1 MLGAAAKQIALMSP
15 PPPMAPR
22 CTQCVRTCPS
32 KSAAAAAACAP
43 ELAPSPLRPSV
54 PPPPCCNACTCIMAW
69 LQPAHPAAA
78 AIKIACAAA
87 QSKHPAAAAQDPHKS
102 MMHPATAAISGRS
115 RCNSHASGRSCKDIR
130 PQPLRASS
138 REHPSTR
145 PQPHQDPRCPATA
158 AASAAAAATTKQS
171 VLSGPPATSI
181 HAPGRSRI
189 KIHDICKDIYI
200 RPQPLQA
207 SGRSRRRSIR
217 PQPTRVSRRTRA
229 CKDTWVSPA
238 SYRSIREHRM
248 DRTTIFD
255 KWSMRDHPVLGI
267 PAKGDADMCKNCL
280 ILLVEIRGV

>member
-1 MLGAAAKQIALMSP
+1 
-15 PPPMAPR
+15 MAPR
-22 CTQCVRTCPS
+22 CTQCIRTCPS

-158 AASAAAAATTKQS
+158 AASAAAAATTKQLKCTIRPS
-171 VLSGPPATSI
+171 SHEHPRT
-181 HAPGRSRI
+181 
-189 KIHDICKDIYI
+189 
-200 RPQPLQA
+200 RPQPHQDPRHLQGYIHPATAAA
-207 SGRSRRRSIR
+207 SVW
-217 PQPTRVSRRTRA
+217 PQPPTI
-229 CKDTWVSPA
+229 DPA
-238 SYRSIREHRM
+238 
-248 DRTTIFD
+248 
-255 KWSMRDHPVLGI
+255 
-267 PAKGDADMCKNCL
+267 AADASLTSNSCL
-280 ILLVEIRGV
+280 QRYMGLSGKV